1 MRLFD
6 IKRFAI
12 HDGPGIRTTLFMKG
26 CPLHCVWCHNPEGI
40 SYEPTRLFTASK
52 CIHCGAHETEGVEGC
67 PTLALQEAGKD
78 WTLED
83 ILRTVEKER
92 LVMEESGG
100 GVTLCGGEPLMHPDA
115 LLEVLQ
121 ALGERGFHRTVDTTL
136 CAPWS
141 VVERVMPHAELFM
154 VDIKHMDSVLHKEYT
169 GVGNDL
175 ILDNIRSFAAVNGRP
190 QLWLRIPLI
199 DGVNADDVNLEA
211 TAAFIAS
218 LPSRPEQVNLL
229 PYHDVGKAKHARMG
243 SLYNPKNYTMN
254 VPSEELLAHAGDV
267 FNHYGITTI
276 IGG

>member
-52 CIHCGAHETEGVEGC
+52 CIHCGAHETEGVEAC

-154 VDIKHMDSVLHKEYT
+154 VDIKHMDSALHKKYT
-169 GVGNDL
+169 GVGNEL

-229 PYHDVGKAKHARMG
+229 PYHDVGKAKHTRMG
-243 SLYNPKNYTMN
+243 SQYNPKNYTMN

>member
-40 SYEPTRLFTASK
+40 SVEPTRLFTASK
-52 CIHCGAHETEGVEGC
+52 CIHCGAHETEGVEAC
-67 PTLALQEAGKD
+67 PTLALQVAGKD
-78 WTLED
+78 WALDD
-83 ILRTVEKER
+83 ILKVVEKER

-100 GVTLCGGEPLMHPDA
+100 GVTLCGGEPLMHPEE
-115 LLEVLQ
+115 LVELLQ
-121 ALGERGFHRTVDTTL
+121 ALGKKRFHRTVDTTL

-141 VVERVMPHAELFM
+141 VVEEVMPHAELFM
-154 VDIKHMDSVLHKEYT
+154 VDLKHMDSNLHRQYT
-169 GVGNDL
+169 GVGNEL
-175 ILDNIRSFAAVNGRP
+175 ILDNIRRFSAAKERP
-190 QLWLRIPLI
+190 QLWLRVPLI
-199 DGVNADDVNLEA
+199 DGVNADDGNMEA

-218 LPSRPEQVNLL
+218 LPSLPEQVNLL

-243 SLYNPKNYTMN
+243 SQYNPQNYKMN
-254 VPSEELLAHAGDV
+254 VPSESLLAHVQDV
-267 FNHYGITTI
+267 FERYDITTI

>member
-243 SLYNPKNYTMN
+243 SLYNP
-254 VPSEELLAHAGDV
+254 
-267 FNHYGITTI
+267 
-276 IGG
+276 

>member
-40 SYEPTRLFTASK
+40 SVEPTRLFTASK
-52 CIHCGAHETEGVEGC
+52 CIHCGAHETEGVEAC
-67 PTLALQEAGKD
+67 PTLALQVAGKD
-78 WTLED
+78 WVLDD
-83 ILRTVEKER
+83 ILKVVEKER

-100 GVTLCGGEPLMHPDA
+100 GVTLCGGEPLMHPEE
-115 LLEVLQ
+115 LVELLQ
-121 ALGERGFHRTVDTTL
+121 ALGKKRFHRTVDTTL

-141 VVERVMPHAELFM
+141 VVEEVMPHAELFM
-154 VDIKHMDSVLHKEYT
+154 VDLKHMDSNLHRQYT
-169 GVGNDL
+169 GVGNEL
-175 ILDNIRSFAAVNGRP
+175 ILDNIRRFSAAKERP
-190 QLWLRIPLI
+190 QLWLRVPLI
-199 DGVNADDVNLEA
+199 DGVNADDGNMEA

-218 LPSRPEQVNLL
+218 LPSLPEQVNLL

-243 SLYNPKNYTMN
+243 SQYNPQNYKMN
-254 VPSEELLAHAGDV
+254 VPSESLLAHVQDV
-267 FNHYGITTI
+267 FERYDITTI